1 MQILKFWDLKEAVNK
16 KRKIIILN
24 FVNVY
29 RGEL

>member
-1 MQILKFWDLKEAVNK
+1 MQILKFWDLKEAVNT
-16 KRKIIILN
+16 KRKIIMLN